1 MFGERLK
8 SARLAAGLTQEDLGK
23 AIGKH
28 KIYICQIENGYCL
41 PNEPD
46 LLKINQILKNQNNN
60 LQYPQVIT
68 HKKAGYNSVNQNPR
82 PDTYKLTVALNRGDF
97 SLLTKENLKKAGY
110 KNLQE
115 FIKIAYNQLIK
126 DLEKRSISNE

>member
-8 SARLAAGLTQEDLGK
+8 SARLAAGFTQQEMG
-23 AIGKH
+23 ASIGKD
-28 KIYICQIENGYCL
+28 KILISKIESGYCL
-41 PNEPD
+41 PNLQD
-46 LLKINQILKNQNNN
+46 LQKICEMLHTTPQK
-60 LQYPQVIT
+60 LQYPRVATAKIEVAT
-68 HKKAGYNSVNQNPR
+68 SILANPR
-82 PDTYKLTVALNRGDF
+82 PNTYKLTVALNRGDF

>member
-8 SARLAAGLTQEDLGK
+8 SARLAAGLTQQE
-23 AIGKH
+23 IGDCINKD
-28 KIYICQIENGYCL
+28 KRIVSRFESDYCL
-41 PNEPD
+41 PNLQD
-46 LLKINQILKNQNNN
+46 LHKICEMLHTTPKK
-60 LQYPQVIT
+60 LQYPRVATAKTEVATAIL
-68 HKKAGYNSVNQNPR
+68 ANPR